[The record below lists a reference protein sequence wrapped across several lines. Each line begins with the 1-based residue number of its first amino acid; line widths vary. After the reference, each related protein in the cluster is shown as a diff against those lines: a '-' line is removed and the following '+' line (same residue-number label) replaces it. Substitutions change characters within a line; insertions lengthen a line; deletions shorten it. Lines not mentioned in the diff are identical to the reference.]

1 MQQVGA
7 AGEIERHAVVGAHAL
22 ERWRV
27 VGKAAHGDGDVAPTA
42 AGLHELQRAGGRPGA
57 LGREI
62 VRRVDGDRL
71 RGIVKVRGGV
81 GKQLLLEHA
90 QRRVGR
96 AGGAG
101 FDRGLHAAVIR
112 HVEQDARRAP
122 GSAEDPLP
130 PES

>member
-1 MQQVGA
+1 MAMSRQ
-7 AGEIERHAVVGAHAL
+7 
-22 ERWRV
+22 
-27 VGKAAHGDGDVAPTA
+27 
-42 AGLHELQRAGGRPGA
+42 LQRAGGRPGA

-122 GSAEDPLP
+122 GSAEDLAAAG
-130 PES
+130 ELIDVDSVTGGYNLQVAWSTGYLAGISVY